1 MSTQLVELEGIA
13 NWAKV
18 FEFNRDKNEDFH
30 GEGGAYTVDVQLEKE
45 ELDKLTASGS
55 RLKPKLTDDGIS
67 IRFKRKHI
75 HPMGIEELS
84 GPPKVVDADKNP
96 FPGDTLIGNGSKV
109 KVYVSVY
116 DTKMGKGT
124 RLEGMQVVDLVE
136 YESDYDPEEQGGSLK
151 LPF

>member
-1 MSTQLVELEGIA
+1 MTAELIELEGIA

-30 GEGGAYTVDVQLEKE
+30 GEGGAYTVEVQLEKE
-45 ELDKLTASGS
+45 ELDKLTKSGS

-75 HPMGIEELS
+75 NQSGIEEFG

-96 FPGDTLIGNGSKV
+96 FPDDTLIGNGSKV

-124 RLEGMQVVDLVE
+124 RLEGMQVLDLVE
-136 YESDYDPEEQGGSLK
+136 YESDYEEGSGGGVK

>member
-1 MSTQLVELEGIA
+1 MAAELLELEGIA

-18 FEFNRDKNEDFH
+18 YEENRDTNEDFH
-30 GEGGAYTVDVQLEKE
+30 GEGGAYTVDVLLEKE
-45 ELDKLTASGS
+45 ELDKLTKSGS
-55 RLKPKLTDDGIS
+55 RLKPKIVDDGIS

-75 HPMGIEELS
+75 HPAGIEDLG
-84 GPPKVVDADKNP
+84 GPPKVVGPDKEP
-96 FPGDTLIGNGSKV
+96 IDCLIGNGSKV

-124 RLEGMQVVDLVE
+124 RLEGMQVTDLIE
-136 YESDYDPEEQGGSLK
+136 YESESGEGGGVK

>member
-1 MSTQLVELEGIA
+1 MTAQLLELEGIA

-18 FEFNRDKNEDFH
+18 YETNRDTNEDFH
-30 GEGGAYTVDVQLEKE
+30 GEGGAYTVDVLLEKE
-45 ELDKLTASGS
+45 ELDKLTKSGS
-55 RLKPKLTDDGIS
+55 RLKPKIVDEGIS

-75 HPMGIEELS
+75 HPAGIEELG
-84 GPPKVVDADKNP
+84 GPPKVVGPDKEPINQ
-96 FPGDTLIGNGSKV
+96 LIGNGSKV

-124 RLEGMQVVDLVE
+124 RLEGMHVTDLIE
-136 YESDYDPEEQGGSLK
+136 YESEGDGGGGVK

>member
-1 MSTQLVELEGIA
+1 MTAQLLELEGIA
-13 NWAKV
+13 SWAKV
-18 FEFNRDKNEDFH
+18 YEENRDKNEDFH

-45 ELDKLTASGS
+45 ELDKLTKSGS
-55 RLKPKLTDDGIS
+55 RLKPKLTDEGIS
-67 IRFKRKHI
+67 IRFKRKHL
-75 HPMGIEELS
+75 HPTIPEFG
-84 GPPKVVDADKNP
+84 GPPRIVGPDKEP
-96 FPGDTLIGNGSKV
+96 IDCLIGNGSKV

-136 YESDYDPEEQGGSLK
+136 YESESEGGGGVK

>member
-1 MSTQLVELEGIA
+1 MTAELVELEGIA

-18 FEFNRDKNEDFH
+18 YETNRDMNTDFH

-45 ELDKLTASGS
+45 ELDKLTKSGS
-55 RLKPKLTDDGIS
+55 RLKPKLGDDGIS

-75 HPMGIEELS
+75 HPSIPEFG
-84 GPPKVVDADKNP
+84 GPPKVVGPDKEP
-96 FPGDTLIGNGSKV
+96 IDCLIGNGSKV

-116 DTKMGKGT
+116 DTKLGKGT

-136 YESDYDPEEQGGSLK
+136 YESEGGEGGGVK

>member
-1 MSTQLVELEGIA
+1 MTAELVELEGIA
-13 NWAKV
+13 SWAKV
-18 FEFNRDKNEDFH
+18 YETNRDMNTDFH

-45 ELDKLTASGS
+45 ELDKLTKSGS
-55 RLKPKLTDDGIS
+55 RLKPKLGDDGIS

-75 HPMGIEELS
+75 HPSIPEFG
-84 GPPKVVDADKNP
+84 GPPKVVGPDKEP
-96 FPGDTLIGNGSKV
+96 IDCLIGNGSKV

-116 DTKMGKGT
+116 DTKLGKGT

-136 YESDYDPEEQGGSLK
+136 YESEGGEGGGVK

>member
-1 MSTQLVELEGIA
+1 MTTQLIELEGIA

-18 FEFNRDKNEDFH
+18 FEANRDMNTDFH

-45 ELDKLTASGS
+45 ELDKLTKSGS
-55 RLKPKLTDDGIS
+55 RLKPKLGDDGVS

-75 HPMGIEELS
+75 HPGGIEELG
-84 GPPKVVDADKNP
+84 GPPKVVGPDKEP
-96 FPGDTLIGNGSKV
+96 IDGLIGNGSRV
-109 KVYVSVY
+109 KVYASVY
-116 DTKMGKGT
+116 DTKLGKGT

-136 YESDYDPEEQGGSLK
+136 YESEGGEGGGVK

>member
-1 MSTQLVELEGIA
+1 MSAQLIELEGIS

-18 FEFNRDKNEDFH
+18 FENNRDTNEDFH
-30 GEGGAYTVDVQLEKE
+30 GEGGAYTIDVQLEKE
-45 ELDKLTASGS
+45 ELDKLTNSGS

-67 IRFKRKHI
+67 IRFKRKHV
-75 HPMGIEELS
+75 HPAGIEELG
-84 GPPKVVDADKNP
+84 GPPKVVDAEKNP
-96 FPGDTLIGNGSKV
+96 FPEKTLIGNGSKV

-124 RLEGMQVVDLVE
+124 RLEGIQVTDLVE
-136 YESDYDPEEQGGSLK
+136 YEGDGGEGNGVK

>member
-1 MSTQLVELEGIA
+1 MTTQLIELEGIA
-13 NWAKV
+13 SWAKV
-18 FEFNRDKNEDFH
+18 FENNRDMNADFH

-45 ELDKLTASGS
+45 ELDKLTKSGS
-55 RLKPKLTDDGIS
+55 RLKPKLGDDGVS

-75 HPMGIEELS
+75 HPGGIEELG
-84 GPPKVVDADKNP
+84 GPPKVVGPEKETIN
-96 FPGDTLIGNGSKV
+96 GIIGNGSRV

-116 DTKMGKGT
+116 DTKLGKGT

-136 YESDYDPEEQGGSLK
+136 YESEGGEGGGVR

>member
-1 MSTQLVELEGIA
+1 MSTQLIELEGIA
-13 NWAKV
+13 SWAKV
-18 FEFNRDKNEDFH
+18 FENNRDTNEDFH
-30 GEGGAYTVDVQLEKE
+30 GEGGAYTIDVQLEKE
-45 ELDKLTASGS
+45 ELDKLTNSGS

-75 HPMGIEELS
+75 HPAGIEELG
-84 GPPKVVDADKNP
+84 GPPKVVDAEKNL
-96 FPGDTLIGNGSKV
+96 FSGLIGNGSKV

-124 RLEGMQVVDLVE
+124 RLEGLQVTDLVE
-136 YESDYDPEEQGGSLK
+136 FEGEGGEGGGVQ

>member
-1 MSTQLVELEGIA
+1 MAAELLELEGIA

-18 FEFNRDKNEDFH
+18 YEENRDTNEDFH
-30 GEGGAYTVDVQLEKE
+30 GEGGAYTVDVLLEKE
-45 ELDKLTASGS
+45 ELDKLTKSGS
-55 RLKPKLTDDGIS
+55 RLKPKIVDDGIS

-75 HPMGIEELS
+75 HPAGIEDLG
-84 GPPKVVDADKNP
+84 GPPKVVGPDKEP
-96 FPGDTLIGNGSKV
+96 IDCLIGNGSKV

-124 RLEGMQVVDLVE
+124 RLEGMQVTDLIE
-136 YESDYDPEEQGGSLK
+136 YESEGGEGGGVK

>member
-1 MSTQLVELEGIA
+1 MTAQLLELEGIA

-18 FEFNRDKNEDFH
+18 YETNRDTNEDFH
-30 GEGGAYTVDVQLEKE
+30 GEGGAYTVDVLLEKE
-45 ELDKLTASGS
+45 ELDKLTKSGS
-55 RLKPKLTDDGIS
+55 RLKPKIVDEGIS

-75 HPMGIEELS
+75 HPAGIEELG
-84 GPPKVVDADKNP
+84 GPPKVVGPDKEPINQ
-96 FPGDTLIGNGSKV
+96 LIGNGSKV

-124 RLEGMQVVDLVE
+124 RLEGMQVTDLIE
-136 YESDYDPEEQGGSLK
+136 YESESEGGGGVK